1 MVNFGLLDFNPNI
14 GKEAS
19 APHMPRI
26 IHDMYYMIHGATVY
40 YNT

>member
-26 IHDMYYMIHGATVY
+26 THDMYYMIHGATVY